1 MKESRMR
8 RAILASL
15 VAGGFAAVAAEP
27 PLVSYRLSS
36 RFLREPEAF
45 RRMNDVL
52 RRHPKAIDEC
62 WFGGGKPLCRLDVC
76 VRDIARM
83 AALKA
88 DAEAAD
94 VTVMSARGDMV
105 PLATRPGDRDDEI
118 LVRVPNLGG
127 WQILTVFCS
136 ASEEPGKG
144 N

>member
-1 MKESRMR
+1 MR
-8 RAILASL
+8 RAILVSL

-52 RRHPKAIDEC
+52 RRHPKAIDEY
-62 WFGGGKPLCRLDVC
+62 WFGGG
-76 VRDIARM
+76 
-83 AALKA
+83 
-88 DAEAAD
+88 
-94 VTVMSARGDMV
+94 MV

-118 LVRVPNLGG
+118 LVRIPNLGG

-144 N
+144 S